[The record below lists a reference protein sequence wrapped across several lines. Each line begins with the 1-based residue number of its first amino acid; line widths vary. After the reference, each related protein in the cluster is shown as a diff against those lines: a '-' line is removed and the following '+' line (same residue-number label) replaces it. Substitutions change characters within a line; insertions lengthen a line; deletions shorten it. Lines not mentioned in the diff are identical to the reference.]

1 MNIQKLEA
9 YASQCLGN
17 NQPMQLLIEMSDFSA
32 PELQVN
38 PPENIEKKLEYI
50 KNTYDENC
58 EHKHAKGIRIV
69 DVVYTTEES
78 MPLVGQIRYNQS
90 SYVGEVSNDL
100 NIEGG
105 VDDVLKVLE
114 ATHSKK
120 LIPNITIN
128 LAHDMQVD
136 EVVNTIKKEMERHLG
151 SCL

>member
-1 MNIQKLEA
+1 MNIQKLEE
-9 YASQCLGN
+9 YASQCLAY
-17 NQPMQLLIEMSDFSA
+17 NQPMRLLIEMPDFIA

-38 PPENIEKKLEYI
+38 PPENIEKTGIY

-114 ATHSKK
+114 ATHSK
-120 LIPNITIN
+120 
-128 LAHDMQVD
+128 
-136 EVVNTIKKEMERHLG
+136 
-151 SCL
+151 S